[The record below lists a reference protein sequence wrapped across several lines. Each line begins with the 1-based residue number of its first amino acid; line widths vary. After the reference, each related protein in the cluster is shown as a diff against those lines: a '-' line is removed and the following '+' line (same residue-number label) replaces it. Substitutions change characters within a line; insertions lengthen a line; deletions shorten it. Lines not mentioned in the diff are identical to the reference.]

1 MAQIVTLKNLASN
14 TNDELRKFEKIN
26 TLIHKN
32 SESASLFVAK
42 EIASLIRERQKQGKM
57 AVLGLATGSTPTK
70 VYDFL
75 VQFHQK
81 DGLSFKNVIC
91 FNLDEYYPM
100 EPDSIHSYVRF
111 MNEHLFD
118 HIDIKKENAN
128 IPDGA
133 VTKEKIRAYCDN
145 YEQKIIDS
153 GGLDI
158 QILGIGSCLLY
169 TSPSPRDLSTS
180 RMPSSA

>member
-81 DGLSFKNVIC
+81 DG
-91 FNLDEYYPM
+91 YGT
-100 EPDSIHSYVRF
+100 RF
-111 MNEHLFD
+111 YSQLCS
-118 HIDIKKENAN
+118 
-128 IPDGA
+128 
-133 VTKEKIRAYCDN
+133 V
-145 YEQKIIDS
+145 YE
-153 GGLDI
+153 
-158 QILGIGSCLLY
+158 
-169 TSPSPRDLSTS
+169 
-180 RMPSSA
+180 